1 VIARVRERL
10 TYANVVTS
18 LCLFLVI
25 GGGTAVALK
34 GTNRVNS
41 QDIVDETIRGRDVRN
56 GDIGSIEIEN
66 GAIGPADRAAV
77 PSARV
82 SRPHDGPGCAGGQ
95 SVADATDEPLLF
107 AVEEFDQG
115 DANAADSNCT
125 NPARS
130 RLRAPLDGLYEIGA
144 GVEWPANNAG
154 TRTLSVR
161 ANGAIL
167 LATDRVDAA
176 NGAETL
182 QTVQTLARLDDGDFV
197 QAVVRKTGGGSLTV
211 DGASNYLSIAWL
223 GP

>member
-1 VIARVRERL
+1 MIAWLRQRL

-41 QDIVDETIRGRDVRN
+41 QDIVDRTIRGRDVRN
-56 GDIGSIEIEN
+56 EDIGSIEIEN

-82 SRPHDGPGCAGGQ
+82 SRPHDGPGCTGGQ
-95 SVADATDEPLLF
+95 SVADAADEPLLF
-107 AVEEFDQG
+107 ATEEFDQG
-115 DANAADSNCT
+115 GTHVADPNCT

-144 GVEWPANNAG
+144 AVEWPANNSG
-154 TRTLSVR
+154 LRTLSLR
-161 ANGAIL
+161 INGSAA
-167 LATDRVDAA
+167 LATDRVDAV
-176 NGAETL
+176 NGDETL
-182 QTVQTLARLDDGDFV
+182 QTVQTLARLGDGDFV
-197 QAVVRKTGGGSLTV
+197 QAVVRKTGGGTLTV
-211 DGASNYLSIAWL
+211 DGASSYLSIAWL